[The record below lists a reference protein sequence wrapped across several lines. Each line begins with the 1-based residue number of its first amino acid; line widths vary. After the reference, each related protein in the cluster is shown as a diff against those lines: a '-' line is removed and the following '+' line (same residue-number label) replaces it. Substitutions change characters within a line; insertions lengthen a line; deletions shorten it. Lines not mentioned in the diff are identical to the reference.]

1 MVCEFAD
8 LCQKNRMEAY
18 MKESSR
24 VTKESA
30 STKQYNPPSLI
41 VLGNAESIQG
51 GNSGSQWDS
60 ASSYNYYYNP

>member
-1 MVCEFAD
+1 
-8 LCQKNRMEAY
+8 MEAY

>member
-1 MVCEFAD
+1 M
-8 LCQKNRMEAY
+8 KNDT
-18 MKESSR
+18 R
-24 VTKESA
+24 VTKA
-30 STKQYNPPSLI
+30 VVGTKQYNPPSLV